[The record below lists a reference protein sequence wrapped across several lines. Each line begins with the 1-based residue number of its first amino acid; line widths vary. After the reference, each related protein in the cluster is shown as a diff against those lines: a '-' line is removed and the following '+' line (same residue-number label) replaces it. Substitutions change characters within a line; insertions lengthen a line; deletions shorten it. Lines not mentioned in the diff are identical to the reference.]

1 MIRIARP
8 LDAGKVGKILSD
20 IVDNTD
26 QMRVVHSKAE
36 YISFAGKM
44 IDQSWVKV
52 FEQKYI
58 LGFIARNAENIY
70 ALYVE
75 AAARGQGI
83 GTALLNDAKLSTS
96 KLALTT
102 LETNY
107 RARKLYRR
115 EGFLEFGK
123 TKMLKNNVVLP
134 EIRLI
139 WRKSGKT

>member
-1 MIRIARP
+1 
-8 LDAGKVGKILSD
+8 
-20 IVDNTD
+20 
-26 QMRVVHSKAE
+26 MRVVHSKAE

-75 AAARGQGI
+75 ADARGQGI
-83 GTALLNDAKLSTS
+83 GTALLKDAKLSTP

-115 EGFLEFGK
+115 EGFLEFDK